1 LEAEGVLQFPDD
13 IAHQEKPIV
22 LLSSMRA
29 AWKQLN
35 WPPADLPL
43 SCYRYSSRSSTQKGA
58 DSHGDRTEFSP
69 SASLASLRRI
79 SRESESVRT
88 TQCRTGALDA
98 RCVENSL
105 LVLEN

>member
-69 SASLASLRRI
+69 PPVSPHYDASRANLNLFELLSA
-79 SRESESVRT
+79 
-88 TQCRTGALDA
+88 G
-98 RCVENSL
+98 
-105 LVLEN
+105 LVH

>member
-58 DSHGDRTEFSP
+58 DSPPPVSP
-69 SASLASLRRI
+69 HYDASRANLNLFELLSA
-79 SRESESVRT
+79 
-88 TQCRTGALDA
+88 G
-98 RCVENSL
+98 
-105 LVLEN
+105 LVH